1 MPANDD
7 DLGLPGAKRKQT
19 SFDITNYPPA
29 QRGLAQAGAA
39 GQPVPGDPARAQR
52 MQAQY
57 DQPVTKGVP
66 LIGQIAGLN
75 ESAIQPRQ
83 TSFDITNYAP
93 AQRQAGIRPELQTA
107 GGANTVTDTS
117 GSRPLSILDG
127 LDLAPATQQ
136 QSGDW
141 YRTGIGADRSGG
153 EIVGRRGANGVMEFT
168 NQAAAPGSASSARAM
183 PPGGMGGIGDGIGG
197 GLSVGE
203 PGDAKMAHDRFE
215 RANQERQKMIDISRR
230 GQIGEG
236 GGRVTVVRDSSR
248 SPSLTD
254 MLNDRQD
261 ARRANTEATREGSRQ
276 NILSGMDER
285 LTGQLQRQLLG
296 HEIQAAEQ
304 SNKRQLA
311 LGGIL
316 AGLDDPS
323 LQGEARTSA
332 ERNYLLQADPK
343 AFMSHQAK
351 SANANGDAL
360 KMTEQQSKDLGYYTR
375 GNEANAQ
382 LASQGDALTGR
393 ATGERGRLRG
403 LTDTVIR
410 GTPWVGDSSLA
421 NSMVS
426 QERQQAEQS
435 GREVLSAILRKDT
448 GAAITNQE
456 MEIYGKMYLPQAG
469 DSDQVLNQKAEART
483 RALESIRG
491 GLGTAERKA
500 APLRDGQRNSAS
512 GPARINDDAGYNA
525 LPSGS
530 LFIAPDGSTRRK
542 P

>member
-93 AQRQAGIRPELQTA
+93 AQRQADIQPELQTA
-107 GGANTVTDTS
+107 GGANPVADPS
-117 GSRPLSILDG
+117 SRRPMSLLDG
-127 LDLAPATQQ
+127 LDLAPAAQQ
-136 QSGDW
+136 QPGDW
-141 YRTGIGADRSGG
+141 YRTGIGADRTGG
-153 EIVGRRGANGVMEFT
+153 EIVGRRGANGTMEFS
-168 NQAAAPGSASSARAM
+168 NQAATPGSVSSARAM
-183 PPGGMGGIGDGIGG
+183 PSGGIGGIGDGLGTFSQG
-197 GLSVGE
+197 D
-203 PGDAKMAHDRFE
+203 PGDARRAIDTFE
-215 RANQERQKMIDISRR
+215 RANQERAKMNEIRQR
-230 GQIGEG
+230 GELGNN
-236 GGRVTVVRDSSR
+236 GGRLTIVRDSSR
-248 SPSLTD
+248 SPTLG
-254 MLNDRQD
+254 DRQR
-261 ARRANTEATREGSRQ
+261 ARLEERQADTEFTRQQTQQS
-276 NILSGMDER
+276 IISGMDER
-285 LTGQLQRQLLG
+285 LTSQLERQRLQQQLQAG
-296 HEIQAAEQ
+296 DMDI
-304 SNKRQLA
+304 KRQQTLD
-311 LGGIL
+311 GIL

-323 LQGEARTSA
+323 LQGEARTRA
-332 ERNYLLQADPK
+332 ERKYLMQADPK
-343 AFMSHQAK
+343 AFMSNQAK
-351 SANANGDAL
+351 PASSNGDAL
-360 KMTEQQSKDLGYYTR
+360 KLTEQQSKDLGYYTR

-382 LASQGDALTGR
+382 LANQGDALTGR
-393 ATGERGRLRG
+393 ASGERGRLRG
-403 LTDTVIR
+403 LADTVIR

-448 GAAITNQE
+448 GAAITSQE